1 MMYTLRRVA
10 TAACASAL
18 LASCSDSPFPT
29 QVAYGPPAMLVR
41 ADAVAD
47 GDPCPG
53 YESVLLIQE
62 NVPWGAG
69 NDQDPSGANTTE
81 LMAQG
86 IAYCLIR
93 SADLESVDLA
103 SFSTVVISAA
113 QTQAFYDRL
122 FPGGGVHTAISAFVE
137 QGGVLVA
144 NLTDVASGPGSGG
157 SWAGD
162 AFVAGVRRVT
172 RYHNNNGIDA
182 ASHPIIAGPAECP
195 SGNCAQIQDVTLRQD
210 LDNWFHSSH
219 GYFVN
224 LPAEVTVLLTQ
235 PDVTGDGLPEPV
247 MVEYA
252 AGSGRVIASMVT
264 AEQRYSSNK
273 IRSLKLLAN
282 ELAYGISISTP
293 VEASPLSAG
302 ERIAAL
308 SADLEMLVEAGA
320 LDAGNA
326 NSLRR
331 KLMAAAKSLEA
342 GRPRTAANQIRA
354 FRLEVKALMR
364 SGRLSSE
371 QGERLLEGASA
382 LLDALNT
389 N

>member
-1 MMYTLRRVA
+1 MYTLRRAA
-10 TAACASAL
+10 TAAFASAL

-29 QVAYGPPAMLVR
+29 QVADEPPAMLAR
-41 ADAVAD
+41 ADVVAD

-53 YESVLLIQE
+53 NESVLLIQD

-81 LMAQG
+81 LLAQG
-86 IAYCLIR
+86 IAYCMIG

-103 SFSTVVISAA
+103 SFSTIVISAA

-122 FPGGGVHTAISAFVE
+122 FPGGGVHAAISTFVE

-144 NLTDVASGPGSGG
+144 NLTDVASGPGGGG

-162 AFVAGVRRVT
+162 AFVAGVRRIT
-172 RYHNNNGIDA
+172 RYHNDNGIGA

-210 LDNWFHSSH
+210 LDSWFHSSH
-219 GYFVN
+219 GYLVN
-224 LPAEVTVLLTQ
+224 LPAGVTVLLTQ

-252 AGSGRVIASMVT
+252 AGLGRVIASMVT

-282 ELAYGISISTP
+282 ELAYAISISP
-293 VEASPLSAG
+293 EVEPTILNSHELLEAL
-302 ERIAAL
+302 IA
-308 SADLEMLVEAGA
+308 EVEGLA
-320 LDAGNA
+320 LDGILRAGNA
-326 NSLRR
+326 NSLIR
-331 KLMAAAKSLEA
+331 KLMAALSSLESD
-342 GRPRTAANQIRA
+342 RTNPAVNQIRS
-354 FRLEVKALMR
+354 FIREVQALVR
-364 SGRLSSE
+364 SGRLDPGTGD
-371 QGERLLEGASA
+371 QLIPAADQIIAGLLAE
-382 LLDALNT
+382 
-389 N
+389 